1 MVASYIK
8 RKRRAAEKAR
18 AEKKGLLRTPDG
30 SSRTARLRSRPARLL
45 DPRTIDNKIFQTS
58 WWADDLRYYTTI
70 GNTLWIKNPKCASTS
85 VAHGLGILPRNKSYI
100 TDPHRL
106 DEIDFSSL
114 TNALMV
120 VRNPYDRL
128 LSCYRDRIKQRGM
141 KGYKSYRNKS
151 FGDFVDIVC
160 EKTDEYAD
168 QHFRSQHTFL
178 AGLPPHVNI
187 YIFYT
192 ESLNREWGNFVD
204 LLDLSPLGEKE
215 QKRIKSRIS
224 PRLGQHKRS
233 RNSRNRKKPSD
244 RQVYQNNPELVKKVK
259 QRYNRDLELFE
270 YSF

>member
-1 MVASYIK
+1 MPLNSPKSADSP
-8 RKRRAAEKAR
+8 
-18 AEKKGLLRTPDG
+18 RT
-30 SSRTARLRSRPARLL
+30 SRLL
-45 DPRTIDNKIFQTS
+45 DPRKIDNKIFQTS
-58 WWADDLRYYTTI
+58 WWADHLRYYTTI

-85 VAHGLGILPRNKSYI
+85 VAHGLGILPRPKSHI
-100 TDPHRL
+100 TDAQRL
-106 DEIDFSSL
+106 DEIDFSPL

-128 LSCYRDRIKQRGM
+128 FSCYRDRIKFHTIP
-141 KGYKSYRNKS
+141 GYASYKRKS
-151 FGDFVDIVC
+151 FAEFVDVVC
-160 EKTDEYAD
+160 EKADEYAD

-224 PRLGQHKRS
+224 PSLGRYKRS
-233 RNSRNRKKPSD
+233 RRFRTRKRPSA

-259 QRYNRDLELFE
+259 QRYKRDLELFE